1 MRYGYFFSLPA
12 YLVIFVKLDSEIVDL
27 QRGRRD
33 AALLKNNTVLFTHAL
48 ANIDVLH
55 YRLIFLLIEGLDV
68 ND

>member
-1 MRYGYFFSLPA
+1 MRYGYGYGYIFSLPV
-12 YLVIFVKLDSEIVDL
+12 YLVIFVKLDFEIIDL

-55 YRLIFLLIEGLDV
+55 
-68 ND
+68 N